1 MGFFEVLSGREKV
14 LSFEIIFNDASQ
26 VGVNVNKNVSMV
38 PTPDYIRLWACYEAK
53 IIYNLGYP
61 NNVSANM
68 AVGSIAKVVEN
79 GINKKTNCF
88 QKANLD
94 DVIQYVPN
102 ISKGNIKFTG
112 EFYAKGSLERTIKT
126 WFPLRGTEQQVV
138 YSALALMQYA
148 ISMSSEDEE
157 YLDVFTKTARNMIE
171 LYESGMGVGI
181 ASVVQVPSLAYMR
194 AIGAAE

>member
-1 MGFFEVLSGREKV
+1 MGFFEALSGRKKV
-14 LSFEIIFNDASQ
+14 LSFEIIFNDTNQ

-68 AVGSIAKVVEN
+68 AVGLITKVVEN

-88 QKANLD
+88 QRTNLD
-94 DVIQYVPN
+94 DVIQYIPN

-126 WFPLRGTEQQVV
+126 WFPLGGTEQQVV

-148 ISMSSEDEE
+148 ISI
-157 YLDVFTKTARNMIE
+157 F
-171 LYESGMGVGI
+171 
-181 ASVVQVPSLAYMR
+181 
-194 AIGAAE
+194 